1 MKRFEPICA
10 LWIVLAAIPAWAQVN
25 DAPAQP
31 VPAMAGM
38 DTTANQNDDRMQPP
52 PPVSGQSYPISLTSQ
67 ERSNYLRGGVAFT
80 SAYSDNVLGGVN
92 GSPVSDVSYSIAP
105 TLALDKTT
113 TRSRLLTTYAP
124 GFTFYQ
130 RTSARNQADQNA
142 SIEFAYRLSP
152 HVTFSAIDSFQKSS
166 NVFNQPDLASVGG
179 VSGGTQSGNFSVIA
193 PIADRL
199 SNSGDVGITYQ
210 YALNSMVGAS
220 GTFTNLHYPNPSQ
233 VPGLSDASSQGGLAF
248 YSLRVA
254 KMNYLGVTY
263 QYQRLV
269 SYPTVGNSET
279 QTHAALFF
287 YTLYPASRFS
297 ITFFGGPQY
306 SDTIQPPQ
314 PPSPAPPPSKM
325 WSPAAG
331 ASLSWQGKLNSFAL
345 SYLHVIA
352 GSGGLVGAVRMDSAA
367 ASVRQQITKTL
378 SGSVAGAYVQNDV
391 LGAAILGA
399 SSGHSISGTASLQQQ
414 FGQHVNLQLGYTRL
428 RQDYSGITVL
438 AVTPNTNREF
448 VSLSYQFSKALGR

>member
-1 MKRFEPICA
+1 M
-10 LWIVLAAIPAWAQVN
+10 VLAATPLWAQVN
-25 DAPAQP
+25 GAPAQP

-38 DTTANQNDDRMQPP
+38 DNTANQNDDRMQPP
-52 PPVSGQSYPISLTSQ
+52 PPVSGQTYPIVLTTQ

-80 SAYSDNVLGGVN
+80 SAYTDNVLGGVN
-92 GSPVSDVSYSIAP
+92 GTPVSDVSYSIAP
-105 TLALDKTT
+105 TVALDETT
-113 TRSRLLTTYAP
+113 TRSHFVATYAP

-130 RTSARNQADQNA
+130 RTSARNQADENA
-142 SIEFAYRLSP
+142 SIEFDFRLSP
-152 HVTFSAIDSFQKSS
+152 HVTFSARDGFQKSS

-179 VSGGTQSGNFSVIA
+179 VSGGTQGGNFSVIA
-193 PIADRL
+193 PVADRL
-199 SNSGDVGITYQ
+199 SNTGNAGITYQ
-210 YALNSMVGAS
+210 YALNSMIGAS
-220 GTFTNLHYPNPSQ
+220 GTFTNLHYPDPSQ
-233 VPGLSDASSQGGLAF
+233 VPGLFDARSQSGQAF

-263 QYQRLV
+263 QYQRLI
-269 SYPTVGNSET
+269 SYPTLGNSET

-297 ITFFGGPQY
+297 VTFFGGPQY
-306 SDTIQPPQ
+306 SNTIQPAQ

-331 ASLSWQGKLNSFAL
+331 ASLSWQGNLNSFAV
-345 SYLHVIA
+345 SYSHVIA

-367 ASVRQQITKTL
+367 VSFRQQITKTL
-378 SGSVAGAYVQNDV
+378 SGSIAGGYVQNDV
-391 LGAAILGA
+391 LGVAILGA
-399 SSGHSISGTASLQQQ
+399 SNGHSISGTASLQQQ

-438 AVTPNTNREF
+438 ALTPNTNREF